1 MEENSVFETN
11 INALDYNQKKL
22 LLALIYNI
30 LVSDQDYADEEKYLF
45 GNIVDYINVPFN
57 FNDDMMSK
65 KDIIRDMKSLDKE
78 VIDIFLEVIR
88 MAILADGIVTDD
100 EVTFFK
106 DVFKELSFS
115 DDDINKRIDFLKY
128 GESL

>member
-22 LLALIYNI
+22 LLALVYNI

>member
-22 LLALIYNI
+22 LLALVYNI

-106 DVFKELSFS
+106 DVFQELSFS